1 MKSWTKPNAIAA
13 VLDQQVFIN
22 FVPMEIESL
31 YNIYKG
37 CSGGVCT
44 DTRQIKEHCMFFALK
59 GENFNGNEF
68 AKQALEKGADK
79 VIMDDLSLYEKF
91 GGRGDNSIILVE
103 DVLDTLQ
110 RIARHHRLSFKIP
123 VIALTGTNGKTTT
136 KELIT
141 ATLATTYNVVSTK
154 GNLNNYIGVPLT
166 LLGLNEDTQIAVI
179 EMGASAPGE
188 IEHLSWIVCPTFG
201 LITNVGKAHL
211 LGFGSFDGVMKTKG
225 ELYDNLVEHKKIAF
239 INTDNEYLCRMQSM
253 RPSLQI
259 VPYGVKPMDARI
271 VREDSSPYLNVEI
284 ANPSSL
290 EQPSRIV
297 VRTHLIGDYNVD
309 NVLAAL
315 CVATYFAVPTQKAI
329 AAISN
334 YIPSNNRSQLCRTER
349 NTLIIDAY
357 NANPTSMGASLDNFA
372 KLEMENKIL
381 ILGDMLELGSDSLFE
396 HGSIIAKAD
405 SINHNAIILVGSEFI
420 KAYKGLD
427 RRIKS
432 HVITFK
438 NSDELALYLKR
449 EKPAGKTFL
458 IKGSHGIHLEKII
471 QFL

>member
-1 MKSWTKPNAIAA
+1 
-13 VLDQQVFIN
+13 
-22 FVPMEIESL
+22 MEIENL
-31 YNIYKG
+31 YNIYRG

-68 AKQALEKGADK
+68 AEQALEKGADK
-79 VIMDDLSLYEKF
+79 VVMDDLSLYERL
-91 GGRGDNSIILVE
+91 GGKSNNNVILV
-103 DVLDTLQ
+103 DNVLNTLQ
-110 RIARHHRLSFKIP
+110 QIARHHRLCFRIP

-166 LLGLNEDTQIAVI
+166 LLNLNEDTQIAVI

-188 IEHLSWIVCPTFG
+188 IEHLSWIVCPSFG

-211 LGFGSFDGVMKTKG
+211 LGFGSFEGVMKTKG

-239 INTDNEYLCRMQSM
+239 INTDNEYLCRMQNI

-259 VPYGVKPMDARI
+259 VPYGVKSMGAKIIRD
-271 VREDSSPYLNVEI
+271 ENSPYLNLEI

-290 EQPSRIV
+290 EYPSRIAV
-297 VRTHLIGDYNVD
+297 KTHLIGDYNVD

-315 CVATYFAVPTQKAI
+315 CVATYFAVPTQKAVE
-329 AAISN
+329 AISN
-334 YIPSNNRSQLCRTER
+334 YIPANNRSQLCKTER

-372 KLEMENKIL
+372 KLNMPGKSL
-381 ILGDMLELGSDSLFE
+381 ILGDMLELGADSLQE
-396 HGSIIAKAD
+396 HINAVLKAD
-405 SINHNAIILVGSEFI
+405 AICPNRIILVGGEF
-420 KAYKGLD
+420 KAAVESLAG
-427 RRIKS
+427 RIRS
-432 HVITFK
+432 HTMTFD
-438 NSDELALYLKR
+438 NSDELALYLKQNS
-449 EKPAGKTFL
+449 PAGETIL
-458 IKGSHGIHLEKII
+458 VKGSHGTHLEKII